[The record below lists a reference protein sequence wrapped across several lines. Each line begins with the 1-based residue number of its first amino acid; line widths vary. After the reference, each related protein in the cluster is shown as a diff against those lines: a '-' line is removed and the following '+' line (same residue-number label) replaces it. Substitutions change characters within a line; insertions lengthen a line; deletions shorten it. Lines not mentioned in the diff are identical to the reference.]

1 MPLPAHLSGNWFLR
15 PFRSSAWR
23 TGISVGV
30 CLSFVLIA
38 WLFLANRVPALDR
51 FAWER
56 NLVAVAAAGLFAVLP
71 VMRFVRSPGRL
82 FLSGLVGWTILS
94 FVYRVSGIYFSALA
108 ARMGAFHLFML
119 GSVLYSF
126 AAVLAWIGSA
136 LLGVRGEHVSSS
148 GRHQS

>member
-1 MPLPAHLSGNWFLR
+1 MPLPAHPLGYRFLR
-15 PFRSSAWR
+15 PFHGAAWR

-30 CLSFVLIA
+30 CLSILLIA
-38 WLFLANRVPALDR
+38 WLFLANRVPALNR

-56 NLVAVAAAGLFAVLP
+56 NLVAAAAAGLFAVLP
-71 VMRFVRSPGRL
+71 VIRFLRSPRRL
-82 FLSGLVGWTILS
+82 FVSGLVAWTILS

-108 ARMGAFHLFML
+108 GRLGAFHLFML

-126 AAVLAWIGSA
+126 AAMLAWIGSA
-136 LLGVRGEHVSSS
+136 LWGVRDDHVSSS

>member
-1 MPLPAHLSGNWFLR
+1 M
-15 PFRSSAWR
+15 
-23 TGISVGV
+23 
-30 CLSFVLIA
+30 LIA

>member
-1 MPLPAHLSGNWFLR
+1 MPLPAHLLGYWFLR

-30 CLSFVLIA
+30 CLSIVLTA
-38 WLFLANRVPALDR
+38 WLFLANRVPALNR

-56 NLVAVAAAGLFAVLP
+56 NLTAAAAAGLFAVLP
-71 VMRFVRSPGRL
+71 VMRFVRSPRRL
-82 FLSGLVGWTILS
+82 FVSGLVAWTILS
-94 FVYRVSGIYFSALA
+94 FVYRVSSIYFSSLA
-108 ARMGAFHLFML
+108 SRMGAFHLFML

-136 LLGVRGEHVSSS
+136 LWGVRDNHVSSS